1 MLYLGQFRMMFF
13 LSLQSLIVPV
23 FKHWFFILFLFFI
36 FNFLICK
43 SFVVPVFNHWC
54 VSVSVSVSVLAFVCI
69 ICMYSIYIMCIY
81 SMYVFDT
88 YAPTH
93 NVYMCPVCP
102 GFGFTGSGFRPFD
115 DVRFVQGSS
124 MTKYVEGLGLY
135 RV

>member
-1 MLYLGQFRMMFF
+1 MYVVYVMYVLYVLYQPLVCVRVCVG
-13 LSLQSLIVPV
+13 V
-23 FKHWFFILFLFFI
+23 
-36 FNFLICK
+36 
-43 SFVVPVFNHWC
+43 C
-54 VSVSVSVSVLAFVCI
+54 VSGLGWRIHESVEDTKLSTNKQHTLSLAFVCI
-69 ICMYSIYIMCIY
+69 ICMYSKYIMCIY

-102 GFGFTGSGFRPFD
+102 GFGFTGAGFRPFD